1 MSEIKIL
8 HLYSRLLSLYG
19 EYGNIAILDKVLT
32 HNGHSVTIDRM
43 EYLPDNLGDYDL
55 VYTGAGTEGDIV
67 AAAQRLQSKNIAD
80 YLEKGGIWL
89 ATGNSMALLGK
100 SIEYDGAVFEGLGA
114 LDFATAMSRERR
126 WLGDAL
132 TTADNIFGK
141 AIIGY
146 VNTSSVYKGIEN
158 GLFTFA
164 LGTDLGNDKQSATD
178 GIIEGGIIAT
188 QLTGPLLVKN
198 PAVLQYMYQ
207 RLTGEAL
214 QIADNDPLNLAY
226 DNALRQLSARLG

>member
-1 MSEIKIL
+1 MSEFKIL

-32 HNGHSVTIDRM
+32 DNGHSVTLERM
-43 EYLPDNLGDYDL
+43 ESLPDNLGDYDL

-67 AAAQRLQSKNIAD
+67 AAAQRLQGKNIAD

-114 LDFATAMSRERR
+114 LDFGTAMSREKR

-141 AIIGY
+141 VIIGY
-146 VNTSSVYKGIEN
+146 VNTSSVYKSIEN

-164 LGTDLGNDKQSATD
+164 LGADLGNDKQSADD

-198 PAVLQYMYQ
+198 PAVLEYVYQ
-207 RLTGEAL
+207 MLTGEAL